1 MTRALKSRALFRT
14 RHLTFAAAHDFF
26 LYVLVLL
33 DRTTYTSD
41 VHDTISG
48 ECLQQGLRN
57 RTTYTSD
64 VHDTY
69 SSTISGECLQQGLRN
84 IGQCLLLLKR
94 GGC

>member
-41 VHDTISG
+41 M
-48 ECLQQGLRN
+48 
-57 RTTYTSD
+57 
-64 VHDTY
+64 HDTY